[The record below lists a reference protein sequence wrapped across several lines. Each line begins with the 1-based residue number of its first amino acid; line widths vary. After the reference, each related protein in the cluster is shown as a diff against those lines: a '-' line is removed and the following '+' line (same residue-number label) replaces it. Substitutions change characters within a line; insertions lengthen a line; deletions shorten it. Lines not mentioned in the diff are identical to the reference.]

1 MTNRSL
7 CSFRNTICK
16 RSFLR
21 HIGTISTTDLR
32 AATSQPRRRRL
43 HSSLLQTPPVSSIMP
58 TSCIPQINGKILLH
72 MSVRPPPWKR
82 TSPIIICPY
91 FTLVSSN
98 SFYDIVQRATHDLD
112 NTFYIYRPRYLL
124 TNEGYCRNNSIF
136 PRLNREEAMT
146 DSLRGN
152 EPGIR
157 PVPCF
162 F

>member
-1 MTNRSL
+1 MYL
-7 CSFRNTICK
+7 HFV
-16 RSFLR
+16 
-21 HIGTISTTDLR
+21 D
-32 AATSQPRRRRL
+32 AQPYPRP
-43 HSSLLQTPPVSSIMP
+43 LQVI
-58 TSCIPQINGKILLH
+58 
-72 MSVRPPPWKR
+72 
-82 TSPIIICPY
+82 IIICPY